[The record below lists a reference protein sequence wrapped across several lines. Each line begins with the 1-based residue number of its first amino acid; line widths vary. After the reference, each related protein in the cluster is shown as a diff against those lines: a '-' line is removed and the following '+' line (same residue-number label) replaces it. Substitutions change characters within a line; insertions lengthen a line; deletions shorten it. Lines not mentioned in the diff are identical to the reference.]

1 MDKLFEIIIEF
12 IVVISLIIL
21 MILFG
26 ISVSK
31 NLSNHKNEI
40 TEGEV
45 ISKDYQAAYTTV
57 TYINSGDALLPITNY
72 YPEIFTLTIRGDKNG
87 ETVEY
92 WFKVSENEYEKYNIG
107 DYYKE

>member
-1 MDKLFEIIIEF
+1 MDKLFDTIIEF
-12 IVVISLIIL
+12 IVVISLITV

-72 YPEIFTLTIRGDKNG
+72 YPKSLRLLSVAIKM
-87 ETVEY
+87 V
-92 WFKVSENEYEKYNIG
+92 KQ
-107 DYYKE
+107 